1 MRIIKKIRVDQINM
15 PIILEVN
22 YNFPC
27 ELFISRHIEA
37 LENAGCPVQLI
48 ARHAENKYILSASI
62 QEDAE
67 SRIKP
72 IFSPQFDHL
81 TTIDKIASLR
91 YLIDSPVRAF
101 RNYKIRDKV
110 MLGFFEKLKPD
121 LIHFHFGSLAC
132 MMHWIP
138 LELNI
143 PYTLSLRGSDIQV
156 NPLLSSDYGNQLEI
170 VLKNASGLHTVA
182 RYLGDF
188 ANRYLD
194 HLPLHKVIYTT
205 VPIREKPIEMG
216 VKTNGFRFITVGRL
230 HWTKAYV
237 NLLLAVK
244 MLLNQGFPS
253 SLAVIGDGSDREGLV
268 YWIHALGLEP
278 HVKLLGKLTP
288 VEISVQMEMSNGFIQ
303 SSIAE
308 GFSNA
313 TAEALA
319 MGLPVFATN
328 VGGTNEIIIDGVN
341 GFLLDPFQPQ
351 TWCEKL
357 QLVSDFEL
365 MKKISENAWLTA
377 NKYFSAKKHAS
388 DFIDFYSKVLRV

>member
-1 MRIIKKIRVDQINM
+1 MSNICEIT
-15 PIILEVN
+15 
-22 YNFPC
+22 YNNPC
-27 ELFISRHIEA
+27 EVFISRHVKA
-37 LENAGCPVQLI
+37 LTNAGCQVQLI
-48 ARHAENKYILSASI
+48 ARHNNKISHLSASI
-62 QEDAE
+62 QEDTE
-67 SRIKP
+67 SS
-72 IFSPQFDHL
+72 FTALVAPQFEHL
-81 TTIDKIASLR
+81 TTIEKISSLR
-91 YLIDSPVRAF
+91 YLIDSPVRAS

-121 LIHFHFGSLAC
+121 LIHFHFGSLAS

-156 NPLLSSDYGNQLEI
+156 KPLLSSDYVNQLEI

-182 RYLGDF
+182 RYLGDL
-188 ANRYLD
+188 ANGYLD

-216 VKTNGFRFITVGRL
+216 VNTNEFRFITVGRL

-244 MLLNQGFPS
+244 TLLNQGFPS

-288 VEISVQMEMSNGFIQ
+288 AEISVQMEMSNGFIQ

-313 TAEALA
+313 TAEAMA

-341 GFLLDPFQPQ
+341 GFLLDPFEPQ
-351 TWCEKL
+351 TWYEKL